1 YALGMREDVAERLG
15 IRRISDLRKHPEL
28 RLGFSSEFID
38 RADGWRALQK
48 AYGLPQREVRGLE
61 HELAYRGLRSGALEV
76 VDLYTT
82 DPEIQAEHL
91 RVLEDDLHHFPEY
104 RAVLLVR
111 ADLEKKAPGARAA
124 LEMLRDRIDVEAMIS
139 MNARARLGRVPEAEV
154 AAAFMSTEVGTE
166 GVGPVRATGR
176 ARRVLARLGPHPP
189 VVGRSSAARRSSA
202 LPPASRRHPLG
213 GARSPP
219 APVGPGGARGG
230 RSGADHPLAGAAGAD
245 DSPSRNRHPPGD
257 RRALP
262 LRAAAH

>member
-154 AAAFMSTEVGTE
+154 AAAFLSTEVGTE
-166 GVGPVRATGR
+166 SVAPVPAPGR
-176 ARRVLARLGPHPP
+176 ARRILARLGEHLTL
-189 VVGRSSAARRSSA
+189 VGVSLGLSLLVAIPLGVLAARRRRVGQAVLAAVGVVQTIPSLA
-202 LPPASRRHPLG
+202 LLVLMIPLLG
-213 GARSPP
+213 I
-219 APVGPGGARGG
+219 
-230 RSGADHPLAGAAGAD
+230 
-245 DSPSRNRHPPGD
+245 
-257 RRALP
+257 
-262 LRAAAH
+262 